1 MAPQDHG
8 ADDAVREPV
17 TICDMFRRRLSADA
31 DSVFLKLP
39 DGRSWTFR
47 DIENLSGELT
57 GRLRT
62 YGVRRGDIIGLYQW
76 NDPSWFVSVLAVW
89 NIGAVA
95 ALCGTVSPAVEA
107 LRRFE
112 LVHPKLVITSDA
124 PDIGSRWPVID
135 VDIAGS
141 VLHASPPE
149 SNVASPPVFASVE
162 GDDPACI
169 FFTSGTTGDSKALVK
184 SHGDLASA
192 PRRTAAAY
200 SRSPSFRPRM
210 AGPGKPPALSF
221 NPFGHAASFGRL
233 VFRLYVGRPI
243 VMFRKFDIATIK
255 LLAEQ
260 YKLDT
265 LQLSP
270 AMVHVLAYTDDKI
283 NLSSLKYVNSGTA
296 PLSAATREAFEN
308 RYGVPV
314 LQAYGSTEGGVTS
327 LELYDDVM
335 AGLRGPSSVGRITP
349 ESKWRVV
356 DSAGRDVAVGEEGE
370 LLGRPDQT
378 VVLTEEGES
387 NLQLDEKGW
396 YHTGDIVRVDE
407 HGILYLTG
415 RLKEMLIVGGFN
427 VFPVEVEEA
436 LRQSSLVRDAVVVP
450 VPDERLGEIPAAG
463 VVWDPSV
470 ADLRESDRIRQLVVQ
485 TRERLAAYKVP
496 RRWFTIDGVP
506 LTPNGKVDRR
516 EAARTATVASRT
528 VDQLAEPTGHT
539 P

>member
-1 MAPQDHG
+1 
-8 ADDAVREPV
+8 
-17 TICDMFRRRLSADA
+17 MFRRRISGDA
-31 DSVFLKLP
+31 DSVFLQLP

-47 DIENLSGELT
+47 DIEHLSGDLT
-57 GRLRT
+57 GRLWA
-62 YGVRRGDIIGLYQW
+62 YGVRSGDVIGLYQW

-107 LRRFE
+107 RRRFE
-112 LVHPKLVITSDA
+112 LVRPKLVITSDA

-135 VDIAGS
+135 VDVAGS
-141 VLHASPPE
+141 VLHESSLA
-149 SNVASPPVFASVE
+149 SNVASPLVLASP
-162 GDDPACI
+162 GADDPACI
-169 FFTSGTTGDSKALVK
+169 FFTSGTTGDAKALVK
-184 SHGDLASA
+184 SHGHLASA

-221 NPFGHAASFGRL
+221 SPFGQAASFGRL
-233 VFRLYVGRPI
+233 VFRLYVGRPM
-243 VMFRKFDIATIK
+243 VMVRKFDIATIT

-260 YKLDT
+260 YRLDT

-270 AMVHVLAYTDDKI
+270 AMVHMLAYTDDRI
-283 NLSSLKYVNSGTA
+283 DLSSLKYVNSGTA
-296 PLSAATREAFEN
+296 PLSLVTREAFEN

-335 AGLRGPSSVGRITP
+335 AGLRGPGSVGRITP
-349 ESKWRVV
+349 ESEWRVV

-378 VVLTEEGES
+378 ILLTEDGES
-387 NLQLDEKGW
+387 TLQLDEKGW

-436 LRQSSLVRDAVVVP
+436 LLESSLVRDAVVVA

-463 VVWDPSV
+463 VVWDLS
-470 ADLRESDRIRQLVVQ
+470 ATDLREFERVRQLVVEI
-485 TRERLAAYKVP
+485 RERLAAYKVP
-496 RRWFTIDGVP
+496 RRWFTIDEVP

-516 EAARTATVASRT
+516 EAARTAAIESWT
-528 VDQLAEPTGHT
+528 VDELAKPPGHT